1 MKFSYRAKGYK
12 GDVQEGQIE
21 AINSATA
28 SALLEEKG
36 LQPLMI
42 EKEEQVPDVVKQL
55 RHLWD
60 GVNLRELSIFFRQLA
75 TLIESKV
82 SIVASLRAV
91 GEQTDN
97 SFLKTVAQ
105 EMIID
110 VEDGIPLSDAMSKHP
125 LAFRPLHISMIKA
138 GEVSGNL
145 QRSVLFLAD
154 NTEKNYELNSKIR
167 SALFYPAFVATAAV
181 IITFVVATL
190 VLPKLTAV
198 FRDMGVEVP
207 WYTLVLMM
215 IGDFMQKYWWTV
227 GFVILAA
234 VLGGIYY
241 LKTEDGH
248 REWDVLK
255 MKIPII
261 GKLFQYVYIARFSE
275 NLAVLLNGGIPIV
288 RALVI
293 VGEVV
298 DSSVYRKI
306 ILQAADEVKT
316 GGAMS
321 NVFGRSPEFPPIVP
335 QMIRIGEEAGKISE
349 VLMHI
354 ADFFGKETDR
364 ITRNLSA
371 MVEPILICFLGAG
384 VGILVFAILVPI
396 YTMSSQI
403 R

>member
-105 EMIID
+105 EMIMD